1 MLLRRF
7 PAAACSQVV
16 ERGSALHVQYLAGG
30 AGDGELEQAGRNER
44 VWEVAGDGA
53 SLSV

>member
-7 PAAACSQVV
+7 PAVACSQVV
-16 ERGSALHVQYLAGG
+16 DRGGALHVQYLASG
-30 AGDGELEQAGRNER
+30 AGVVELEQAGRNEC

-53 SLSV
+53 SLFV